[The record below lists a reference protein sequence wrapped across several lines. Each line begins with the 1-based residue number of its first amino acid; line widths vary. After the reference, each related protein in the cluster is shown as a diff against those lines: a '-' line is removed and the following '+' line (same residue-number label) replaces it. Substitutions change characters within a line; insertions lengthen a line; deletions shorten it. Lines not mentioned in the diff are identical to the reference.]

1 MEAPPRYSNSGA
13 QTSFVPAPLRPFTD
27 MLLAGAR
34 VDDNRLRS
42 KLSGIADLLGTIAYS
57 QDMRRRFPDSGLI
70 LSGGETLDLVNFV
83 EALVASG
90 SMAALT
96 SLREAGNCDWPLP
109 NFVLTAVASGGVW
122 GSPRAP
128 KSARDRVLRRVCL
141 RLLARMSFL
150 SAERA
155 LAVDDI
161 HPFMTML
168 QTRHRSGWGT
178 DPVNFIYERYL
189 RQPANHDAITHL
201 MYLMVFMNR
210 RYPWPQRHRHR
221 ADMEITKWLQDDN
234 TNWCA
239 RSGMFGL
246 QRARATLTLAVIL
259 PGFLQALLE
268 DHTFWLLLAACGC
281 AEDYVFDERNMYTAL
296 SLLVTNRGRES
307 LCLWGGRRSILNGYF
322 SCRGEEGRLIGM
334 LRNNHVLSTWLCSEG
349 GRSVLLDICRQRR
362 RRVLQVGHSMH

>member
-1 MEAPPRYSNSGA
+1 
-13 QTSFVPAPLRPFTD
+13 

-34 VDDNRLRS
+34 ANDNRLGS
-42 KLSGIADLLGTIAYS
+42 KLSEIADVLDCIAYS
-57 QDMRRRFPDSGLI
+57 QDMRRRFPDSGLL
-70 LSGGETLDLVNFV
+70 LSGGETLDFVNFLD
-83 EALVASG
+83 ALVASG

-96 SLREAGNCDWPLP
+96 CLRGAGNCDRPLP
-109 NFVLTAVASGGVW
+109 NFVLTAVASGGVLDA
-122 GSPRAP
+122 PRAP

-161 HPFMTML
+161 HPFMTVL
-168 QTRHRSGWGT
+168 QTRYQPGRGT
-178 DPVNFIYERYL
+178 YPVDVIYKRCL
-189 RQPANHDAITHL
+189 RKPANHDAITHL

-210 RYPWPQRHRHR
+210 RYPWPQRHRYR
-221 ADMEITKWLQDDN
+221 AVMGITKWLQDDN

-239 RSGMFGL
+239 RSSMSGL
-246 QRARATLTLAVIL
+246 RIAGETLTLAVIF

-281 AEDYVFDERNMYTAL
+281 AEDDVFDERNMYTAL
-296 SLLVTNRGRES
+296 SLLVTNRRIES
-307 LCLWGGRRSILNGYF
+307 LCLWGGRRPILNACF
-322 SCRGEEGRLIGM
+322 SCRGEESRLIGM
-334 LRNNHVLSTWLCSEG
+334 LRNNHLLSTWLCSES

-362 RRVLQVGHSMH
+362 RRVLQVGHPMH